1 MSDDIY
7 VKGQF
12 KKNQIGDFLV
22 FAEME
27 KDYRQ
32 QVEEMAQKIEEARQ
46 ELITELTEVGFNPS
60 EDFDI
65 YDDKDYEEARNKLDK
80 MKDDILSE
88 VDSLMGKVKTNDTE
102 VVKRRVA
109 TLKNNIA
116 AMKKDSNEL
125 VNLSEATTADSSL
138 DETIKSEE
146 ANQSVANKYQEEADN
161 SMDDQIN
168 HYPIPYCAVY

>member
-1 MSDDIY
+1 
-7 VKGQF
+7 
-12 KKNQIGDFLV
+12 
-22 FAEME
+22 
-27 KDYRQ
+27 
-32 QVEEMAQKIEEARQ
+32 
-46 ELITELTEVGFNPS
+46 
-60 EDFDI
+60 
-65 YDDKDYEEARNKLDK
+65 

>member
-1 MSDDIY
+1 
-7 VKGQF
+7 
-12 KKNQIGDFLV
+12 
-22 FAEME
+22 
-27 KDYRQ
+27 
-32 QVEEMAQKIEEARQ
+32 
-46 ELITELTEVGFNPS
+46 
-60 EDFDI
+60 
-65 YDDKDYEEARNKLDK
+65 

-109 TLKNNIA
+109 SLKNNIA